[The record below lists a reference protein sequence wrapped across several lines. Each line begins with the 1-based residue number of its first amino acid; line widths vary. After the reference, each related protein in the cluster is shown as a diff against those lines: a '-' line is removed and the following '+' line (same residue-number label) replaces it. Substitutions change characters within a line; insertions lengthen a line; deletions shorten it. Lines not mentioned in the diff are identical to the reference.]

1 MIANAAAKDPS
12 EEIGSA
18 FKDIQGNLVGAL
30 NKEMKFEQLVE
41 NEEVEKQEKKTEKKK
56 VAIEVA
62 KQTEECL

>member
-1 MIANAAAKDPS
+1 M
-12 EEIGSA
+12 
-18 FKDIQGNLVGAL
+18 GAM